1 MTDGFDHDW
10 VIIGSG
16 FGGSVSALRL
26 VEKGYDVLLLEAGK
40 RMGPDDFPQ
49 SNWNVKRWLWAPALG
64 CRGLFQMQ
72 FFKHVTVL
80 AGAGYGGGSLTYAN
94 TLPIPKR
101 GFFQSPSWGGLAD
114 WESELM
120 PHYQTARR
128 MLGAVQTPFLT
139 PPDQLLK
146 EIATERGAADRF
158 ESTHVAVY
166 FDNPGKTVPD
176 PFFGG
181 KGPERTGCIRCGAC
195 MTGCKHGAKNSL
207 DKNYLYLA
215 ERQGL
220 AISDEAKVTR
230 ILPRDA
236 GGYILEYERRG
247 QTQRVSARQIVVAAG
262 ALGTNK
268 LLLRQ
273 KADPEALPQLSDRLG
288 TQVRTNS
295 ESLIFV
301 TVKDKQQDLSKGVAI
316 GSIYQIDDNSHL
328 EVVRYGE
335 GSGFFRTMQMPHV
348 GGYSPGFIKL
358 LRALLLC
365 VLHPIKM
372 LRALLVGDWARSTI
386 ILLYMKTAEGTLRFR
401 LGRSL
406 FTGLRP
412 GMVTELEGGEAPTAS
427 IPEATEL
434 AEAFAAKT
442 GGIPFSGFTETLF
455 NIPTTAHILGG
466 CTMGADRERGVIDSS
481 HRAFGYDGLYIIDGS
496 TISANPGVNPSL
508 TITALAERAMSL
520 IPAKQALPGE
530 VHAAE

>member
-1 MTDGFDHDW
+1 MSDAFDHDW

-26 VEKGYDVLLLEAGK
+26 VEKGYDVCLLEAGK

-64 CRGLFQMQ
+64 CQGLFQMQ

-94 TLPIPKR
+94 TLPIPKQ
-101 GFFQSPSWGGLAD
+101 GFFKSPSWGELAD

-128 MLGAVQTPFLT
+128 MLGAVPTPFLT

-146 EIATERGAADRF
+146 EIATERGAPERF

-181 KGPERTGCIRCGAC
+181 KGPARTGCIRCGAC
-195 MTGCKHGAKNSL
+195 MTGCKHGAKNTL

-215 ERQGL
+215 EQQGL
-220 AISDEAKVTR
+220 KISDESKVTR
-230 ILPRDA
+230 ILPREG
-236 GGYILEYERRG
+236 GGYTLEYAKGDATE
-247 QTQRVSARQIVVAAG
+247 RVSARQVIVAAG

-273 KADPEALPQLSDRLG
+273 KADPDALPRLSDALG

-301 TVKDKQQDLSKGVAI
+301 TVKDRQQDLSKGIAI

-348 GGYSPGFIKL
+348 GGYSPGPIKL
-358 LRALLLC
+358 LRAFLLC
-365 VLHPIKM
+365 MLHPIKM
-372 LRALLVGDWARSTI
+372 LRALFVGDWAKSTI
-386 ILLYMKTAEGTLRFR
+386 ILLYMKTAEGTLRFK

-406 FTGLRP
+406 FTGFRH
-412 GMVTELEGGEAPTAS
+412 GMVTELEGGDAPTAS

-434 AEAFAAKT
+434 AEAFAEKT

-466 CTMGADRERGVIDSS
+466 CTMGTNAERGVIDAE
-481 HRAFGYDGLYIIDGS
+481 HRVFGYDGLYIIDGS

-530 VHAAE
+530 AHAAQ